1 MDERILQLRVGVVVI
16 SAVVITGILVMIFG
30 EWHPATYSVKMRFPS
45 AAGVSKNTPIQK
57 HGITIGRV
65 SQVTMDKD
73 GVLVEAKIDKKHDIY
88 MSEAAEVGSVSMIND
103 DAIIQIIPGKGE
115 FNDVP
120 VPNGAWIDETHVK
133 LSMSDAFSE
142 IIELREVVESRID
155 QAAVAVEQASRS
167 ISQTSDQIGLVA
179 VSVND
184 ALNNEEGELRQFLR
198 RWKSVSEKAEVALD
212 NFSDVMVNV
221 NEIVGDED
229 VGKSIDKIPELLTK
243 ADELLSVTTET
254 VASFKEI
261 STTVDQN
268 LRNLEGLTGPLGEN
282 GDQIVADVQTA
293 LNDVDAMINQVT
305 QFLETVNKGE
315 GSVGL
320 LLNDPELYKSL
331 LRTMQNVE
339 EVTRRIQPI
348 VNDVRTLTS
357 KLATDPRQLGA
368 RGLLDNRP
376 IGSGPKGTLLYKG
389 PEE

>member
-30 EWHPATYSVKMRFPS
+30 EWHPATYSVKMQFPS
-45 AAGVSKNTPIQK
+45 VPGVSVNTPIQK

-73 GVLVEAKIDKKHDIY
+73 GVLVEAKIDKQHEIY
-88 MSEAAEVGSVSMIND
+88 LSEAAEVGSVSLIND
-103 DAIIQIIPGKGE
+103 DAVIQIIPGKGE

-120 VPNGAWIDETHVK
+120 ITDGAWIDETHVK
-133 LSMSDAFSE
+133 KSMSDLVTEVF
-142 IIELREVVESRID
+142 ELREVFEQRID

-198 RWKSVSEKAEVALD
+198 HWQAVSEKAEIALD

-221 NEIVGDED
+221 NEIAGDED
-229 VGKSIDKIPELLTK
+229 VRKSIDKIPELLTN
-243 ADELLSVTTET
+243 ADELLTVTKET
-254 VASFKEI
+254 VASFKEV
-261 STTVDQN
+261 STTVNQN
-268 LRNLEGLTGPLGEN
+268 LRNLEGLTGPLGDN
-282 GDQIVADVQTA
+282 GDQIVADMHTA
-293 LNDVDAMINQVT
+293 LNDVDGMINQVT
-305 QFLETVNKGE
+305 RFLETVNQGE
-315 GSVGL
+315 GTVGL

-331 LRTMQNVE
+331 LRAMQNVE
-339 EVTRRIQPI
+339 EVTRKIQPI

-389 PEE
+389 SGE